1 MVLLLRQQ
9 GNARHEGPGLA
20 EIGEGKISGDGIASL
35 GRPPGGM
42 LLRERGTLFG
52 GKKRYGGVGCQVTLL
67 EQGTRMPAYT
77 TPPAEHDFQIMA
89 ERALE
94 AMPERLSRRVR
105 GVAIMIDD
113 IADEE
118 TLAGLGIDNPW
129 ELTGLYRGIPLT
141 ERSVA
146 DSGTLPDA
154 IFLYREAILVEWI
167 ETGEDLY
174 RLVASVLVHEIAHH
188 FGFSDADI
196 DRIEA
201 EMDPLADG
209 GG

>member
-1 MVLLLRQQ
+1 
-9 GNARHEGPGLA
+9 
-20 EIGEGKISGDGIASL
+20 
-35 GRPPGGM
+35 
-42 LLRERGTLFG
+42 
-52 GKKRYGGVGCQVTLL
+52 
-67 EQGTRMPAYT
+67 MPAYT
-77 TPPAEHDFQIMA
+77 TPPSEHDFQIMA

-141 ERSVA
+141 ERSVG

-201 EMDPLADG
+201 EMDPPAEG
-209 GG
+209 GW